1 MRRRAAR
8 LATAAIGTCAAI
20 AIAPWITTA
29 HGRVVSVARAL
40 MPWAGLTAAPL
51 AVVARLTGR
60 RRSAAAGLGVA
71 AASAAMCVPLV
82 VRRPAAHTSTTG
94 TISIVHANLL
104 SVNRQVVQA
113 GAGLAGLDADVVT
126 FSEYTPAHATNLKT
140 TELVARYPHRIE
152 LVAPASTGTAL
163 WSRHPVSLR
172 PTIDTT
178 HHTLVADVHA
188 PGGDLRVIVVH
199 TQSPV
204 AHHGDWLRDMARLA
218 NVEPTGPA
226 VMTGD
231 FNASWWHPELR
242 ALLTTWR
249 DAHNAVGRGLSCSW
263 PTERWNVLFHW
274 HPPFVRLDHALV
286 TPDVHVLAVRDLHV
300 PGSDHLGLL
309 VTLAPADRSA
319 RAPSA
324 TP

>member
-1 MRRRAAR
+1 MRHRAAR
-8 LATAAIGTCAAI
+8 LATLGIGTCAAI
-20 AIAPWITTA
+20 ATAPWITTA
-29 HGRVVSVARAL
+29 HGRVVTVARSL

-51 AVVARLTGR
+51 AVVAWLTGR
-60 RRSAAAGLGVA
+60 RRSAAVGIVVA
-71 AASAAMCVPLV
+71 AASAAMCAPL
-82 VRRPAAHTSTTG
+82 VRRPPAQPANPTG
-94 TISIVHANLL
+94 ALSIVHANLL
-104 SVNRQVVQA
+104 SVNRQVTQA
-113 GAGLAGLDADVVT
+113 GARLVGLGADVLT
-126 FSEYTPAHATNLKT
+126 LSEYTPAHAMNLKT
-140 TELVARYPHRIE
+140 TELAVRYPHRIE

-172 PTIDTT
+172 PTVDTT
-178 HHTLVADVHA
+178 HHTLTADVHA
-188 PGGDLRVIVVH
+188 PGGDLRVIVAH
-199 TQSPV
+199 TQSPI
-204 AHHGDWLRDMARLA
+204 AHHGDWLSDLARLA
-218 NVEPTGPA
+218 AVEPVGPA

-263 PTERWNVLFHW
+263 PTERWNVVFHW

-286 TPDVHVLAVRDLHV
+286 TRDLHVLAVRDLHV
-300 PGSDHLGLL
+300 PGSDHLGLM
-309 VTLAPADRSA
+309 VTVAPDGRSA